1 MAARLLHGKMVAST
15 KYHDD
20 DAFADFASFP
30 PSLPSSLR
38 YDAASRFGATSAK
51 SNKFSLLLSRA
62 TA

>member
-1 MAARLLHGKMVAST
+1 MVAST